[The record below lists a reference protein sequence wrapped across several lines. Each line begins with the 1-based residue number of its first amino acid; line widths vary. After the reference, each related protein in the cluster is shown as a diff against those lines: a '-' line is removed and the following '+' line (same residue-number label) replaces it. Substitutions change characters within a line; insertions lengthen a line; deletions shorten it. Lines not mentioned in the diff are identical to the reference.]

1 MLCLFH
7 VISELVPELNY
18 VQSSLANVKK
28 KPKKQKTRFPIFY
41 LLTFGWVFK
50 KIHSTLD
57 FFLLIM
63 LNVYLFV
70 FACLFTFF
78 FGCTILHVGS

>member
-7 VISELVPELNY
+7 VISEVVAELNY

-57 FFLLIM
+57 FFVLIT
-63 LNVYLFV
+63 LNIYLFSL
-70 FACLFTFF
+70 ACLLFY
-78 FGCTILHVGS
+78 GCTILHVGS

>member
-7 VISELVPELNY
+7 VISKVVPELDY
-18 VQSSLANVKK
+18 VQSSLADVKK
-28 KPKKQKTRFPIFY
+28 KYLKTQFPIFY
-41 LLTFGWVFK
+41 LLTFGSWFK

-63 LNVYLFV
+63 LN
-70 FACLFTFF
+70 
-78 FGCTILHVGS
+78 I